1 MSHPTLLIVPKVLNV
16 AAGTV
21 VLCLLLRR
29 WLPLALRERD
39 KADQRATDL
48 ETLAAID
55 FLTGVPATLRDAR
68 PCGTRPLSTLHTSR

>member
-48 ETLAAID
+48 EILPPSI
-55 FLTGVPATLRDAR
+55 
-68 PCGTRPLSTLHTSR
+68 S